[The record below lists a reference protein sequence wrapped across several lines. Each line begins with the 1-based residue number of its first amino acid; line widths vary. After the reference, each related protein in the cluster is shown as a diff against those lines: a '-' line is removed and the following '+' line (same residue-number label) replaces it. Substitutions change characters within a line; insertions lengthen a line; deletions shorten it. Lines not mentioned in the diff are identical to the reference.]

1 MPPVAARFLSVIAV
15 VAVILLIRATAAPVG
30 AAGHGAGG
38 VERFEIATLEIR
50 TRTGSHRF
58 TVEVARTAR
67 QHATGLMFRRRMDPG
82 SGMLFLYRTSQ
93 PVTMWMKN
101 TFIPLDM
108 LFVAADGRIVRIA
121 QRTVPHSI
129 QTVPSGGPVIA
140 VLELNGGTAERLGIR
155 TGDRI
160 VHPAFVP

>member
-1 MPPVAARFLSVIAV
+1 MPPVAARISIIAL
-15 VAVILLIRATAAPVG
+15 VAVILLIRATAAPV
-30 AAGHGAGG
+30 AAEGRGAGG
-38 VERFEIATLEIR
+38 VERLEPATLEIL
-50 TRTGSHRF
+50 TRTGRHRF

-67 QHATGLMFRRRMDPG
+67 QHARGLMFRRRLAPDR
-82 SGMLFLYRTSQ
+82 GMLFLYRTSQ

-129 QTVPSGGPVIA
+129 QNIPSGGPVSA
-140 VLELNGGTAERLGIR
+140 VLEVNGGTAERLGIR

-160 VHPAFVP
+160 VHPAFAP

>member
-1 MPPVAARFLSVIAV
+1 MPPVAARLSVIAV
-15 VAVILLIRATAAPVG
+15 LAVILLVRATAAPI
-30 AAGHGAGG
+30 AAGDRGASG

-58 TVEVARTAR
+58 AVEVARTAR
-67 QHATGLMFRRRMDPG
+67 QHATGLMFRRRLAPDA
-82 SGMLFLYRTSQ
+82 GMLFLYRTSG

-129 QTVPSGGPVIA
+129 QTIPSGGPVIS

-160 VHPAFVP
+160 VHPAFTP

>member
-1 MPPVAARFLSVIAV
+1 MPPVAARLSVIAV
-15 VAVILLIRATAAPVG
+15 VAVIVVIRATAAPV
-30 AAGHGAGG
+30 AAEGRGAGG
-38 VERFEIATLEIR
+38 VERFEAATLEIR

-58 TVEVARTAR
+58 MVEVARTGR
-67 QHATGLMFRRRMDPG
+67 QHATGLMFRRRLAPD

-129 QTVPSGGPVIA
+129 QNIPSGGPVSA
-140 VLELNGGTAERLGIR
+140 VLEVNGGTAERLGIR

-160 VHPAFVP
+160 VHPAFAP

>member
-1 MPPVAARFLSVIAV
+1 MPPVAARLSVIAV
-15 VAVILLIRATAAPVG
+15 VAVIVVMGATAAPV
-30 AAGHGAGG
+30 AAEGSGTGG
-38 VERFEIATLEIR
+38 VERFEVATLEIR

-67 QHATGLMFRRRMDPG
+67 QHARGLMFRRRLAPDT
-82 SGMLFLYRTSQ
+82 GMLFLYRTSQ

-108 LFVAADGRIVRIA
+108 LFMAADGRIVRIA

-129 QTVPSGGPVIA
+129 QTIPSGGPVSA
-140 VLELNGGTAERLGIR
+140 VLEVNGGTAERLGIR

-160 VHPAFVP
+160 VHPAFAP

>member
-1 MPPVAARFLSVIAV
+1 MPPVAARLSVIAV
-15 VAVILLIRATAAPVG
+15 VAVILLIRAMAAPLPAEG
-30 AAGHGAGG
+30 RGAGG
-38 VERFEIATLEIR
+38 VERFEPATLEIR

-67 QHATGLMFRRRMDPG
+67 QHARGLMFRRRLAPD

-101 TFIPLDM
+101 TFIPLDI

-121 QRTVPHSI
+121 QRTVPHSMQNI
-129 QTVPSGGPVIA
+129 PSFGPVSA
-140 VLELNGGTAERLGIR
+140 VLEVNGGTAARLGIR
-155 TGDRI
+155 PGDRI
-160 VHPAFVP
+160 VHPAFAP